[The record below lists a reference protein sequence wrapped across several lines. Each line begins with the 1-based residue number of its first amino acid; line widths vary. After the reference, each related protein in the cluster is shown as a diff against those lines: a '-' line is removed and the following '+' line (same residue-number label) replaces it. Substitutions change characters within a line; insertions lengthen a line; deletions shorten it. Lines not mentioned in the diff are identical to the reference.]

1 MSVTVK
7 IEGLR
12 ECDSALSN
20 MPSAALK
27 LIKKSMQEASKPVAR
42 NIRSAV
48 DIPHW
53 RKLVKFKVAVGRT
66 AWEGTQAS
74 VGMFNNGKV
83 TNSTS
88 KADRA
93 DWFKA
98 YWANYGTLSRR
109 DPQHPFKNAVRA
121 KKRHQ
126 NVGQPP
132 QNFFERGAEG
142 QEQVF
147 LKQFEDY
154 FSSHQNE
161 LVTR

>member
-1 MSVTVK
+1 MSVSVD
-7 IEGLR
+7 IQGIQ
-12 ECDSALSN
+12 ECYRKLDD
-20 MPSAALK
+20 MPEAALR
-27 LIKKSMQEASKPVAR
+27 LVKKSMLEASKPVTRSIR
-42 NIRSAV
+42 NAV

-53 RKLVKFKVAVGRT
+53 RKLVKSKVAVGRS

-74 VGMFNNGKV
+74 IGMFNNGKV
-83 TNSTS
+83 TNSTK

-109 DPQHPFKNAVRA
+109 DPNHQFRNPVKA

-126 NVGQPP
+126 SVGQHQ
-132 QNFFERGAEG
+132 QNFFERGSEG

-147 LKQFEDY
+147 LKKFEDY
-154 FSSHQNE
+154 FTEHQND
-161 LVTR
+161 LVK